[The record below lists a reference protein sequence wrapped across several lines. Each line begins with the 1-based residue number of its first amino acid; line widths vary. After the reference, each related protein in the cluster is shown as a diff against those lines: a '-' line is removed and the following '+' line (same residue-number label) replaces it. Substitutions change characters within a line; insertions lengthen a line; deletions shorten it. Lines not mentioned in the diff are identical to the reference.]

1 MDPDERSPSFPITRG
16 DPVLSG
22 KRSVGRNDDRAA
34 DRTDWA
40 DDLALL
46 GRDALDP
53 FFCMPPVLD
62 PDRATCAI
70 LPFLA
75 WVTTLARPRRIGV
88 GGGDAPGRSAIPVL
102 LRDVA
107 RRRRLTTDIRILAP
121 DGAHPPHDRFDLL
134 YLDARMSGAPAL
146 DHLPSFLTDRG
157 VVVVHG
163 INKDGPQACWPGR
176 NWPNDPSARLPL
188 GDGLLLAAAGCCP
201 APIAAL
207 CALLDGDD
215 HAQANIV
222 ERFAAIGAHWAARC
236 QLADA
241 QADLTRIRQE
251 MSRLRL
257 DAMEMRLALNR
268 RDVVPPP
275 EGYSTP
281 LQPTP
286 PPQEA
291 ATGPM
296 LGPLRRIAGAL
307 AHRLSGPMPDAPPAP
322 APRKRP
328 IRHVLFV
335 SGEPETPGTL
345 YRVARNAAAC
355 RTAGFDARCRDCA
368 AVGPDDVNWADL
380 IVLWR
385 VEFSGH
391 VDTLLALARA
401 RGTVLAFDADDIVF
415 EPSLARTD
423 LIDGIRTGYA
433 PVARIER
440 MFTDM
445 QRTLRA
451 CDVGVAPTE
460 ALATRM
466 RPFAPLTFV
475 WPNTYDA
482 ETLRRSRQAVRRRA
496 ACLPDGLVRIGYATG
511 SRTHQR
517 DFRQALPGL
526 LRVLERRPAVRLVL
540 FREAGGGRPLLLTDE
555 FPELRPHAA
564 RIEWRDMVPLE
575 ALPGELARLDISIAP
590 LEIGNPFCEAKS
602 ELKFFEAA
610 LAGVCSVVSPTAPF
624 RDAVRHGVT
633 GLLADGTAEW
643 EDALLALVDDR
654 ALRHRMA
661 RDAFHTVLWDYGP
674 YRQAA
679 LLAPAIAGLA
689 GDAEAA
695 RAGEIALA
703 RGAWRIREVPDIPD
717 SDILFAC
724 DRLRDAAVTV
734 VVTAYNY
741 ADHIIEALESV
752 RHQTLDPLDLI
763 VVDDASSDDT
773 AALLLSWAER
783 HAARFNRLLVL
794 RATHNAGLGGARNI
808 GMAAAE
814 TPHVLQL
821 DADNRLLPEAC
832 AALLAAIGDAGY
844 AYPVIRRFGRAQG
857 LLGDVPFHPGRLV
870 GGNSV
875 DAMALVAKWAWAAV
889 GGYYVQRDAMGWE
902 DYDLWCTLA
911 EYGIAGTHVPQIL
924 AEYRVH
930 DAAMTDTLTEQAGH
944 KPAVVAL
951 LRARH
956 PWVRLTAPDVRNRG

>member
-1 MDPDERSPSFPITRG
+1 MDTDERPPSFPPLRG
-16 DPVLSG
+16 YPIG
-22 KRSVGRNDDRAA
+22 
-34 DRTDWA
+34 TDH
-40 DDLALL
+40 LALL
-46 GRDALDP
+46 GRDGLDP
-53 FFCMPPVLD
+53 FFCAPPVLD
-62 PDRATCAI
+62 FDPATCAI

-88 GGGDAPGRSAIPVL
+88 SGGEPDHAAIAVL

-107 RRRRLTTDIRILAP
+107 RRQRLTTSIHILPP
-121 DGAHPPHDRFDLL
+121 DSTPPHDRFDLL
-134 YLDARMSGAPAL
+134 YLDVRLGGAP
-146 DHLPSFLTDRG
+146 DRLAPLLAERG
-157 VVVVHG
+157 AILLHG
-163 INKDGPQACWPGR
+163 GDPAWPDGP
-176 NWPNDPSARLPL
+176 SVSLPL
-188 GDGLLLAAAGCCP
+188 GDGLVLATRGP
-201 APIAAL
+201 GPLAAL
-207 CALLDGDD
+207 CALLAGDD
-215 HAQANIV
+215 PMDDHTPANIV
-222 ERFAAIGAHWAARC
+222 DRFAAIGAHWAARRH
-236 QLADA
+236 LVEAR
-241 QADLTRIRQE
+241 ADLARARQQI
-251 MSRLRL
+251 SRLRL
-257 DAMEMRLALNR
+257 DAMELRLALNR
-268 RDVVPPP
+268 QDAPPP
-275 EGYSTP
+275 VPTAP
-281 LQPTP
+281 LP
-286 PPQEA
+286 PPPA
-291 ATGPM
+291 APP
-296 LGPLRRIAGAL
+296 GPLHRIAHVL
-307 AHRLSGPMPDAPPAP
+307 AHVLARRLRAPVPDAPPP
-322 APRKRP
+322 APGRRSL
-328 IRHVLFV
+328 RRVLFV
-335 SGEPETPGTL
+335 SGEPATPGTL

-355 RTAGFDARCRDCA
+355 RAAGFDARCRDCA
-368 AVGPDDVNWADL
+368 AVGPEDVHWADL

-415 EPSLARTD
+415 EPSLARAD
-423 LIDGIRTGYA
+423 LIDGIRTGGA

-440 MFTDM
+440 MFSDM
-445 QRTLRA
+445 QRTLQA
-451 CDVGVAPTE
+451 CDLGVAPTR
-460 ALATRM
+460 ALAERM
-466 RPFAPLTFV
+466 RPLAPLTFV
-475 WPNTYDA
+475 WPNIYDA

-496 ACLPDGLVRIGYATG
+496 ACSPDGLVRIGYATG

-517 DFRQALPGL
+517 DFRQALAGL
-526 LRVLERRPAVRLVL
+526 LRVMEQRPAVRLVL

-564 RIEWRDMVPLE
+564 RIEWRDMVPLA
-575 ALPGELARLDISIAP
+575 ALPDEMARLDISIAP
-590 LEIGNPFCEAKS
+590 LEVGNPFCEAKS

-633 GLLADGTAEW
+633 GMLADGAREWAE
-643 EDALLALVDDR
+643 ALLTLVDDP
-654 ALRHRMA
+654 ALRRRMA

-674 YRQAA
+674 QRQAG

-703 RGAWRIREVPDIPD
+703 RGAWRCRGVPDIPD
-717 SDILFAC
+717 SDILFAR
-724 DRLRDAAVTV
+724 DQLRDAAVTV

-741 ADHIIEALESV
+741 AEHVIEALESV
-752 RHQTLDPLDLI
+752 RGQTLASLDLI

-773 AALLLSWAER
+773 AALLLPWAER
-783 HAARFNRLLVL
+783 HAARFNRLLIL
-794 RATHNAGLGGARNI
+794 RAVRNAGLGGARNI

-832 AALLAAIGDAGY
+832 ATLLATIGDAGY

-870 GGNSV
+870 GGNNV
-875 DAMALVAKWAWAAV
+875 DAMALVAKWAWAAA
-889 GGYYVQRDAMGWE
+889 GGYYVRRDAMGWE

-911 EYGIAGTHVPQIL
+911 EYGIAGTHVPRIL

-930 DAAMTDTLTEQAGH
+930 DAAMTDTLTEQPGH

-956 PWVRLTAPDVRNRG
+956 PWVCLTAPEVRNRG